1 MRITRPLRALIAALA
16 LAVAG
21 GGASAASATADP
33 PILPAPP
40 PASYCRVA
48 PPAGW
53 PAISGAPVAD
63 LTPWQDY
70 RGGLGIDAGL
80 DGEGVRIADVEYE
93 WGAGHA
99 DLAPRGLPAAAASGV
114 DPAFRARDHG
124 TAVLGILGAAPD
136 GRGITGL
143 ATGAT
148 LLPISPMFP
157 GAAQSYQPV
166 AAIEAAADKLEPGD
180 ILLIELQ
187 ALVLLRD
194 GTTLLGPIE
203 FYPTVRAAIA
213 EAVSR
218 GIVVVEPAGNGDLDV
233 GTLGP
238 TWLSD
243 AEDPLATGA
252 LMVGAGGSG
261 LGEPP
266 VPDRER
272 VPGSNWGQRVDLQG
286 YGAAVVTTGYADL
299 SGGDGS
305 DPDLAYTACFDGTS
319 SASATVAGAAA
330 VLQAEAIRRTG
341 APLTPAE
348 VRDLLVSTGLPQA
361 QSPGDEGADPQNIGP
376 RPQVDDALAA
386 LGDALVPP
394 PSVPDGAV
402 VDAPAP
408 PAPTTPVAAAP
419 VVAPPAIAA
428 AGSRVPVVRAP
439 AVRGLATRYDRR
451 ARRLVVTLRG
461 AAPQVAVEV
470 GGRRVAVR
478 AGTLVLRGIGPG
490 RVVVSAGAPARAGTS
505 YTRARF
511 RISIA
516 QGGGVRVTR
525 L

>member
-1 MRITRPLRALIAALA
+1 MRLTRPLSALICALVLAAL
-16 LAVAG
+16 G
-21 GGASAASATADP
+21 GGASAATLPADP
-33 PILPAPP
+33 PIVPAPP

-53 PAISGAPVAD
+53 PVISGIPVAD
-63 LTPWQDY
+63 LSPWQDY
-70 RGGLGIDAGL
+70 RAGLGIAPGL
-80 DGEGVRIADVEYE
+80 DGTGVRIADIEYE
-93 WGAGHA
+93 WGATHA
-99 DLAPRGLPAAAASGV
+99 DLAPRALTAAAASGL

-143 ATGAT
+143 AAGAT
-148 LLPISPMFP
+148 LLPVSPIFP

-166 AAIEAAADKLEPGD
+166 AAITAAADRLKAGD

-187 ALVLLRD
+187 ALVTRED
-194 GTTLLGPIE
+194 GSTLLGPIE
-203 FYPTVRAAIA
+203 YYPTVRAAIA
-213 EAVSR
+213 EAVDR
-218 GIVVVEPAGNGDLDV
+218 GIVVVEPAGNGGLDV

-243 AEDPLATGA
+243 SEDPLATGA

-261 LGEPP
+261 LGDPP

-299 SGGDGS
+299 TGDGT
-305 DPDLAYTACFDGTS
+305 DPDIAYTACFDGTS

-348 VRDLLVSTGLPQA
+348 IRDLLVTTGLPQVPT
-361 QSPGDEGADPQNIGP
+361 PGDENAAPQNIGP
-376 RPQVDDALAA
+376 RPQIDDALAA
-386 LGDALVPP
+386 LGDAVVPP
-394 PSVPDGAV
+394 PSVPDGGGV
-402 VDAPAP
+402 TPAP
-408 PAPTTPVAAAP
+408 IVPAPVVTAP
-419 VVAPPAIAA
+419 VVAPPATTALT
-428 AGSRVPVVRAP
+428 PP
-439 AVRGLATRYDRR
+439 AVRIPAARGLGTRYDRR
-451 ARRLVVTLRG
+451 ARRLVITLRG
-461 AAPQVAVEV
+461 AAPRAVVEV

-478 AGTLVLRGIGPG
+478 GGTLVLRGVGPG
-490 RVVVSAGAPARAGTS
+490 QIVLRVSAPATAGVVFARAAFRITVRTGAP
-505 YTRARF
+505 
-511 RISIA
+511 
-516 QGGGVRVTR
+516 VRVGR